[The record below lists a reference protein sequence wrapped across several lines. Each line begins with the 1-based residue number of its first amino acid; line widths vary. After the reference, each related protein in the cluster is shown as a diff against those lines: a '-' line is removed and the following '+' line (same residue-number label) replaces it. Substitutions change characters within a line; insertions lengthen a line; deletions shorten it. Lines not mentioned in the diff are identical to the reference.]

1 MEDTGEAKS
10 LAELPAAEPN
20 VVKKSIIRTT
30 IKNENLLAKKMESNR
45 IKKAN
50 RKNTSHLKSKIERSN
65 KNNGILSNKIEQSI
79 ARANYIQKYRKADW
93 DKINK
98 EINSGAVMNED
109 DDSLQTKK
117 QIERDEEDKY
127 VKQFFSE
134 GNDKNEEED
143 ENQVTSSNAS
153 PAQGNKFA
161 ILDEI
166 EA

>member
-1 MEDTGEAKS
+1 M
-10 LAELPAAEPN
+10 AELPAAEPN

-65 KNNGILSNKIEQSI
+65 KNSGILSNKIEQSI
-79 ARANYIQKYRKADW
+79 ARANYIQKYRKSDW
-93 DKINK
+93 EKINK

-117 QIERDEEDKY
+117 QIEREEEDEY
-127 VKQFFSE
+127 VKQFFDE
-134 GNDKNEEED
+134 DNDKKD
-143 ENQVTSSNAS
+143 EGDESQDTGPNAS
-153 PAQGNKFA
+153 QAQGNKFA

>member
-1 MEDTGEAKS
+1 
-10 LAELPAAEPN
+10 
-20 VVKKSIIRTT
+20 
-30 IKNENLLAKKMESNR
+30 MESNR

-65 KNNGILSNKIEQSI
+65 RNSGILSNKIEQSI

-93 DKINK
+93 EKINK

-117 QIERDEEDKY
+117 QIEREEEDEY
-127 VKQFFSE
+127 VKQFFDE
-134 GNDKNEEED
+134 DNDKKD
-143 ENQVTSSNAS
+143 EGDESQDTGSNDYS
-153 PAQGNKFA
+153 AQGNKFA